1 MPKRFCQLSEQ
12 YQLAVISDT
21 DLTPGRTLTQVLE
34 QDGIRQYF
42 NQLTYSDEIG
52 SSKPQA
58 TNFLTTIE
66 ALNAKP
72 YEAVHV
78 GDMLRSDIVGAKGAG
93 MRAIQ
98 YVGEHQD
105 DTEVDVEPDAV
116 IADHNQLLE
125 LLSDWALKAGD

>member
-1 MPKRFCQLSEQ
+1 M
-12 YQLAVISDT
+12 
-21 DLTPGRTLTQVLE
+21 
-34 QDGIRQYF
+34 
-42 NQLTYSDEIG
+42 
-52 SSKPQA
+52 
-58 TNFLTTIE
+58 
-66 ALNAKP
+66 
-72 YEAVHV
+72 